1 MEGDYRMEAA
11 TSTVRKLTPLEQK
24 HTAFMKSVARELAN
38 TPAVLKGGT
47 ALMLG
52 YGLNRFSEDLD
63 FDNTKALNLDKKIRD
78 AADKSD
84 IQIESIKLKKDTD
97 TTKRY
102 IVSYESEL
110 GAGRLKIETS
120 LRAKDIAENQT
131 TIINGIKTY
140 NIENIVSQK
149 LDALEG
155 RTKVRDLYDINFLA
169 GKYPDAF
176 TKQQSEKL
184 TALTQEPDLLASRF
198 KADHSADNIL
208 KSKSLDSLVL
218 ESQYNAES
226 LQQRSKRLEASQDF
240 RKMKETEFLKKHPQL
255 APEIAAIAA
264 IEKKLST
271 SKLSDQQQQ
280 TTLDRVRDNVAIAIK
295 EGQKADIKLSNSQKP
310 TMTLD
315 R

>member
-1 MEGDYRMEAA
+1 MEARA
-11 TSTVRKLTPLEQK
+11 SGLPELTPLEQK
-24 HTAFMKSVARELAN
+24 HTEFMKSVASELVN

-78 AADKSD
+78 AAAKSG
-84 IQIESIKLKKDTD
+84 IQIESIKLKKDTE

-131 TIINGIKTY
+131 TTINGIKTY
-140 NIENIVSQK
+140 KVENIVAQK

-155 RTKVRDLYDINFLA
+155 RSKVRDLYDINFLA
-169 GKYPDAF
+169 DKFPDAF

-184 TALTQEPDLLASRF
+184 TALTQNPDLLVSRF
-198 KADHSADNIL
+198 QADHRGDNIL

-218 ESQYNAES
+218 ESQYNAEK

-240 RKMKETEFLKKHPQL
+240 RNMKETEFLKKHPQL

-271 SKLSDQQQQ
+271 SQLSDEQQQAA
-280 TTLDRVRDNVAIAIK
+280 LGRVRDNVAIAIN

>member
-1 MEGDYRMEAA
+1 MEARA
-11 TSTVRKLTPLEQK
+11 SRLLELTPSEQK
-24 HTAFMKSVARELAN
+24 HTEFMKSVASELVN

-78 AADKSD
+78 AADKSG

-110 GAGRLKIETS
+110 GRGRLKIETS
-120 LRAKDIAENQT
+120 LRSKDIPQQDTT
-131 TIINGIKTY
+131 TIEGIKTY
-140 NIENIVSQK
+140 KVDKLVAQK

-155 RTKVRDLYDINFLA
+155 RSKVRDLYDINFLA
-169 GKYPDAF
+169 DKFPEAF
-176 TKQQSEKL
+176 TPEQSKKL
-184 TALTQEPDLLASRF
+184 GALTQNPDLLVSRF
-198 KADHSADNIL
+198 QADHRGDNIL

-240 RKMKETEFLKKHPQL
+240 RKMKDTEFLKKHPQL